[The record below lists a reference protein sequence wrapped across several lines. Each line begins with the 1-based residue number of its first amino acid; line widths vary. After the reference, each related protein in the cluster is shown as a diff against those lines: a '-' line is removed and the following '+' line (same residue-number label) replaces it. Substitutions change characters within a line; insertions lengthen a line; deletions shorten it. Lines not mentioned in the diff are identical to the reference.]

1 MLEISKLFFMIIE
14 KEHDDWSV
22 THLHEESIGMPGKGI
37 TFFSFLFLIRYD
49 HLSPSLMSSDII
61 LLIFRYANAYNFLVG
76 NKKYNIQSH

>member
-37 TFFSFLFLIRYD
+37 THFFSFLF
-49 HLSPSLMSSDII
+49 
-61 LLIFRYANAYNFLVG
+61 
-76 NKKYNIQSH
+76 